1 MRVGVLR
8 KDHVLLSFIQ
18 AAQRK
23 ATNYLVVNGLAFISA
38 SQKAERKEKVRK
50 TWGWGEKLMLGC
62 GEEVFNVKFK
72 EWGFN

>member
-23 ATNYLVVNGLAFISA
+23 ATNYLVVNGLAKHINSFQHLKKLKGKKKS
-38 SQKAERKEKVRK
+38 ERP
-50 TWGWGEKLMLGC
+50 GGEGR
-62 GEEVFNVKFK
+62 N
-72 EWGFN
+72 

>member
-23 ATNYLVVNGLAFISA
+23 ATTYLVVNGLAKYINPF
-38 SQKAERKEKVRK
+38 QHLKKQDGKKKPERPGGEGRDWWWEVGRK
-50 TWGWGEKLMLGC
+50 YLM
-62 GEEVFNVKFK
+62 
-72 EWGFN
+72 